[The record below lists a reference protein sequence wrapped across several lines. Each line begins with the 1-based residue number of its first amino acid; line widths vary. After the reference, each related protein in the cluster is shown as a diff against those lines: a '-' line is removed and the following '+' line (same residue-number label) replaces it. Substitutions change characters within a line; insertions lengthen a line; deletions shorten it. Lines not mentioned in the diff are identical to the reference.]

1 MLANDLSPELAW
13 LAWEPSAAEP
23 WDAARAAHL
32 YRRTC
37 FGAGWSQIE
46 AAVARAPRD
55 VIAEILAGGGSGSGA
70 SSDGSAGSAAW
81 ERFESEMAS
90 LKASVADSA
99 DPLQA
104 QSLWLYRM
112 LHTPHPLREKLTLF
126 WHNHF
131 ATSFAKVRDLKLML
145 RQNDLLRTYA
155 LGRFDEL
162 LWQATIDAAMIVWLD
177 SASNRKGHPNE
188 NYARELMELFSLG
201 VGNYTEKDIQEAA
214 RALTGWR
221 VTSGRS
227 DFRVNEFDPGEK
239 TVFGQTGVWQARD
252 IVRLCTEQPACARFV
267 VRKLVAEFVGPD
279 FARDDLVAP
288 LADQYR
294 ADGFSTEKLVGR
306 IIASR
311 LFFSDAARWSIVK
324 SPVALVVGLVRSLEG
339 RVGPDKLARAC
350 DQLGQSLFRPPSV
363 KGWNGG
369 AEWINSTTLLRR
381 QNMAFEA
388 TKGTGDAVR
397 LDPARLAETYHL
409 GSNEEIAGFFLR
421 LFYQREDEAVRST
434 IVNEM
439 NRTARDPA
447 FVLAPDHRR
456 KAVVRTAAHLAMTLP
471 EFQLS

>member
-1 MLANDLSPELAW
+1 MLTDDLSPELAW

-23 WDAARAAHL
+23 WDAARVAHL

-37 FGAGWSQIE
+37 FGASWSQIE
-46 AAVARAPRD
+46 RALARSPGE
-55 VIAEILAGGGSGSGA
+55 VIAEILSGGAVDSASIG
-70 SSDGSAGSAAW
+70 SSDAGQAAW
-81 ERFESEMAS
+81 EAFESDISA
-90 LKASVADSA
+90 LKASVAETGN
-99 DPLQA
+99 LEQA
-104 QSLWLYRM
+104 QALWLYRM
-112 LHTPHPLREKLTLF
+112 LHSPHPLREKLTLF

-131 ATSFAKVRDLKLML
+131 ATSVAKVRDQKLML
-145 RQNDLLRTYA
+145 RQNEMLRAHA
-155 LGRFDEL
+155 LGPFDEL
-162 LWQATIDAAMIVWLD
+162 LWQATIDAAMLVWLD
-177 SASNRKGHPNE
+177 SASNRIGHPNE
-188 NYARELMELFSLG
+188 NFARELMELFSLG
-201 VGNYTEKDIQEAA
+201 VGNYTERDIQEAA
-214 RALTGWR
+214 RAFTGWR
-221 VTSGRS
+221 VTSGQS
-227 DFRVNEFDPGEK
+227 DFRMKEFDVGQK
-239 TVFGQTGVWQARD
+239 TVFGRTGAWQARD

-267 VRKLVAEFVGPD
+267 VRKFVAEFVGPD

-306 IIASR
+306 IVGSR
-311 LFFSDAARWSIVK
+311 LFFSEAARWSIVK
-324 SPVALVVGLVRSLEG
+324 SPVALVVGLVRMLEG

-409 GSNEEIAGFFLR
+409 TDPEEIAGFFLR
-421 LFYQREDEAVRST
+421 LFFQREDEAVRST

-447 FVLAPDHRR
+447 FVLAADHRR
-456 KAVVRTAAHLAMTLP
+456 KAIVRTAAHLAMTLP